1 MIMQIE
7 KQTGASVR
15 SICHVLGVPRSG
27 FYHAA
32 KPTAMQIS
40 DALVGELIEA
50 IFKQHCRRYGHRRI
64 WREMAGRGVTCSPSR
79 IRRIMAQ
86 RGLRAIQPKNFV
98 PKTSDGKAS
107 RPAPNLLAGRLEMPQ
122 PNQVWTADITFIPTA
137 MGWLYLALVM
147 DLCSRRILG
156 WKLAD
161 HMRSDLVLQAFAQAL
176 QSRRPAK
183 GAIFHSDRGSQ
194 YGCTAFRAALQGAG
208 FRQSMSARSNPYD
221 NAWTESFIGTLKREM
236 LQSGSFLNFQDAQTE
251 IFEYIDGYYNTRR
264 IHSALGYRS
273 PTQFE
278 RESFNLN

>member
-1 MIMQIE
+1 MILQTK
-7 KQTGASVR
+7 KQTGASLR
-15 SICHVLGVPRSG
+15 QICRVLGAPRSG

-32 KPTAMQIS
+32 KLTPMQLS
-40 DALVGELIEA
+40 DQVAGELIEA
-50 IFKQHCRRYGHRRI
+50 IFKRHCRRYGHRRI
-64 WREMAGRGVTCSPSR
+64 WRELAAGGVVCAPCR
-79 IRRIMAQ
+79 VRRIMVQ

-107 RPAPNLLAGRLEMPQ
+107 RPASNLLASMREMPQ

-137 MGWLYLALVM
+137 TGWLYLALVM

-161 HMRSDLVLQAFAQAL
+161 HMRSELVLQAFTQAL
-176 QSRRPAK
+176 QSRRPAFA
-183 GAIFHSDRGSQ
+183 AIFHTDRGSQ
-194 YGCTAFRAALQGAG
+194 YASTAFRAALHTAG

-236 LQSGSFLNFQDAQTE
+236 LQSGSFQNFHDAQTE

-264 IHSALGYRS
+264 LHSSLGYRS
-273 PTQFE
+273 PVQFE